1 MDAEPAESDESDEST
16 SASATT
22 TRFPPPRVTA
32 SRRRVHRA
40 VASPANPFR
49 ARVVVLARTDTD
61 TVVVVVVVPRREH
74 ALALAPLL
82 LAVRDDAHRPHAVV
96 AIVAIA
102 IVVVVV
108 VVVVARLSVPS
119 QRVGSVRLGDSACV
133 WVNSVIYTHT
143 ESSRFARAKTSKEQ
157 RDRIE
162 TRFVSLR
169 YVTFKGGMCSI
180 TDRLAQKSLLKS
192 VSS

>member
-1 MDAEPAESDESDEST
+1 MDAEPADAAESAESA

-82 LAVRDDAHRPHAVV
+82 LAVRDDAHRPHAEVAV
-96 AIVAIA
+96 IAIVAI
-102 IVVVVV
+102 VV

-119 QRVGSVRLGDSACV
+119 QRVGSVRLGDSVCMGKQCDL
-133 WVNSVIYTHT
+133 YTYRIIQICA
-143 ESSRFARAKTSKEQ
+143 SRKPPERARPN
-157 RDRIE
+157 RDAF
-162 TRFVSLR
+162 RFVTLR
-169 YVTFKGGMCSI
+169 YV
-180 TDRLAQKSLLKS
+180 
-192 VSS
+192 

>member
-1 MDAEPAESDESDEST
+1 MDAEPADAAESAESA

-61 TVVVVVVVPRREH
+61 TVVVVVVPRREH

-82 LAVRDDAHRPHAVV
+82 LAVRDDAHRPHAAVI

-102 IVVVVV
+102 IVVV

>member
-1 MDAEPAESDESDEST
+1 MDAEPADAAESDESA

-32 SRRRVHRA
+32 SRRRVARA

-61 TVVVVVVVPRREH
+61 TVVVVVVPRREH

-82 LAVRDDAHRPHAVV
+82 LAVRDDAHRPHAAVV
-96 AIVAIA
+96 AAVAVIA
-102 IVVVVV
+102 IVVVV

-119 QRVGSVRLGDSACV
+119 QRVGSVRLGVC
-133 WVNSVIYTHT
+133 IRMGKQCYLYTY
-143 ESSRFARAKTSKEQ
+143 RIIQICAARKPPERARPN
-157 RDRIE
+157 RDAF
-162 TRFVSLR
+162 RFVTLR
-169 YVTFKGGMCSI
+169 YV
-180 TDRLAQKSLLKS
+180 
-192 VSS
+192 

>member
-1 MDAEPAESDESDEST
+1 MDAEPADAAESAESA

-61 TVVVVVVVPRREH
+61 VVVVVVPRREH

-82 LAVRDDAHRPHAVV
+82 LAVRDDAHRPHAAVI

-102 IVVVVV
+102 IVVVV

-143 ESSRFARAKTSKEQ
+143 ESSRFARAKTSKERARPN
-157 RDRIE
+157 RDAF
-162 TRFVSLR
+162 RFVTLR
-169 YVTFKGGMCSI
+169 YV
-180 TDRLAQKSLLKS
+180 
-192 VSS
+192 